1 MILLQRERS
10 IQAIPDKFRGAKKK
24 EKDLELLRAYR
35 EVLRGNQT
43 LVPFQATFWKT
54 AKPQLKKESC
64 GKCAYCEANTDVVA
78 HGDVEHYRPKSVYW
92 WLAYTY
98 DNYLYVCQICNQV
111 YKSDNFP
118 IGSATLFSAPAIAA
132 HTSDAE
138 LQQFAGMISPDPLTT
153 QAEYSLVRFQQE
165 HMREK
170 VLLLNPYFD
179 APADYFAY
187 EADDITQEVTL
198 VPTKPKYRKHIKAAE
213 DFYGLNRLELR
224 NLRYKIYLTFRNLK
238 RALGN
243 LTDEGIKADIRH
255 QLQAMQANEYVFA
268 GMNRYFDTQF

>member
-1 MILLQRERS
+1 MVLLQRERS
-10 IQAIPDKFRGAKKK
+10 AQTVPDKFRGAKKQV
-24 EKDLELLRAYR
+24 KDVELLRAYR
-35 EVLRGNQT
+35 EVLRGNQA

-54 AKPQLKKESC
+54 AKTQLKKESC

-111 YKSDNFP
+111 YKSDHFP
-118 IGSATLFSAPAIAA
+118 TESPTLFGGPAIGA
-132 HTSDAE
+132 HTSDAALE
-138 LQQFAGMISPDPLTT
+138 QLGGLISPDPVMT
-153 QAEYSLVRFQQE
+153 QAEYSLARYQQE
-165 HMREK
+165 HAREK
-170 VLLLNPYFD
+170 ALLLNPYFD
-179 APADYFAY
+179 APAQYFAY

-198 VPTKPKYRKHIKAAE
+198 VPTSPRYRKHIKAAE
-213 DFYGLNRLELR
+213 DYYGLNRLELR

-255 QLQAMQANEYVFA
+255 QLHAMQANEYVFA
-268 GMNRYFDTQF
+268 GMNRYFNTQF